1 MKQSSLK
8 PCSVIHMARRRTA
21 AGWCYLSEI
30 NACSAFQ
37 KPTSRVCPV
46 TAHLW
51 RMPPPVPGFPHC
63 AGVCFAAH
71 DLRVVSRLRMK
82 SSCHEKSNY
91 LCRWCAFG
99 ISSHAKLWREGVD
112 SLLSHSD
119 WRQFV
124 FLLPE
129 QRNVGKSA
137 TGWDR
142 NQKKKISFLLVA
154 SSIFKSIKS
163 VESFVEMCL

>member
-1 MKQSSLK
+1 MLWSSPRWNRVQWYIWLGEGQLLA
-8 PCSVIHMARRRTA
+8 S
-21 AGWCYLSEI
+21 GWCNLSKI

-37 KPTSRVCPV
+37 KPMSCVFPV

-82 SSCHEKSNY
+82 SSCHKKSNY
-91 LCRWCAFG
+91 LCCWCAFG

-112 SLLSHSD
+112 SLLSHND
-119 WRQFV
+119 WKQFV

-142 NQKKKISFLLVA
+142 NQKRKSPYDWLPPA
-154 SSIFKSIKS
+154 SLK
-163 VESFVEMCL
+163 V